1 MIDGLETEKD
11 KERFMKEEKYELLVS
26 QIRALIEGENDV
38 IAVMSNVAAAIHQT
52 MEFWWTGFYRVK
64 GEELVLGPFQGPV
77 ACMHIP
83 YGKGVCGTA
92 WQRAETVVVEDVE
105 QFPGHIACSSE
116 SKSEI
121 VVPVFDGDGKVT
133 AVLDIDSEKLA
144 TFDDT
149 DRRYL
154 EEICRLLTR

>member
-1 MIDGLETEKD
+1 
-11 KERFMKEEKYELLVS
+11 MKEEKYELLVS

-52 MEFWWTGFYRVK
+52 MGFWWTGFYRVK

>member
-1 MIDGLETEKD
+1 MQMKD

-52 MEFWWTGFYRVK
+52 MGFWWTGFYRVK
-64 GEELVLGPFQGPV
+64 GEDLVLGPFQGPV

-154 EEICRLLTR
+154 EEICRLLTK

>member
-52 MEFWWTGFYRVK
+52 MGFWWTGFYRVK

-149 DRRYL
+149 DRWYL

>member
-52 MEFWWTGFYRVK
+52 MGFWWTGFYRVK

-121 VVPVFDGDGKVT
+121 VVPVFGGDGKVT

-144 TFDDT
+144 TFDNT

>member
-1 MIDGLETEKD
+1 
-11 KERFMKEEKYELLVS
+11 MKEEKYELLVS

-52 MEFWWTGFYRVK
+52 MGFWWTGFYRVK

-149 DRRYL
+149 DRWYL